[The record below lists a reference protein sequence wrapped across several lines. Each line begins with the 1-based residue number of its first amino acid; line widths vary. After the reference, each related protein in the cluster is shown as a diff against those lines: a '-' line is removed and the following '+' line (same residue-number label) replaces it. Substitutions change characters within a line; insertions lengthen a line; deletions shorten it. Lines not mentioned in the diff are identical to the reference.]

1 MIINKKMNLRN
12 LIGIILSISI
22 IFLISCDT
30 QDPIQDADNDNIPDE
45 MDNCRSTHNP
55 NQTDSDDDGLGDA
68 CDNCWEDSNID
79 QDDSDYDSIG
89 DACDNCPDVPNVD
102 QDDEDFD
109 GVGDVCDNCP
119 ENANYNQNDSDEDDD
134 GVPDDCDVCE
144 GHDDSIDTDGD
155 GIPDGCD
162 PPEITGVCDGV
173 FHEDGYSFINICIWA
188 EGIPLSEGYTTI
200 FSLKLGT
207 GDPVSQHEFKD
218 SDEPACTT
226 FLILS
231 GGTYYWTAIVWGPG
245 GYTTVTGTII
255 VDAYNQECT
264 NTGPTDS
271 DS

>member
-1 MIINKKMNLRN
+1 MIKKILVLIFILFIGLIIIGCPNVTSDPDYEDSDGDGIEDLFDQCRDGDDNL
-12 LIGIILSISI
+12 
-22 IFLISCDT
+22 
-30 QDPIQDADNDNIPDE
+30 DADN
-45 MDNCRSTHNP
+45 
-55 NQTDSDDDGLGDA
+55 
-68 CDNCWEDSNID
+68 
-79 QDDSDYDSIG
+79 
-89 DACDNCPDVPNVD
+89 
-102 QDDEDFD
+102 
-109 GVGDVCDNCP
+109 
-119 ENANYNQNDSDEDDD
+119 D
-134 GVPDDCDVCE
+134 GVPDDCDVCPD
-144 GHDDSIDTDGD
+144 GDDNLDADNDGVPDDCDVCPDGDDEADADSDGVPDVCDNCPEDANDDQIDTDGD
-155 GIPDGCD
+155 GLGDVCD

-218 SDEPACTT
+218 SDEPACTA

-231 GGTYYWTAIVWGPG
+231 YGTYYWTAIVWGPG

-255 VDAYNQECT
+255 VDANNQECT